1 MEPDVMP
8 AKRLPLPKRFNVAL
22 TEKAY
27 ENLRSLNERYHFGN
41 NYLLTVLLEN
51 LQEVVDA
58 DALENAFS
66 AFAEEY
72 GRPTAGSVTGAG
84 KKKAT

>member
-1 MEPDVMP
+1 MP

-22 TEKAY
+22 TEQAY
-27 ENLRSLNERYHFGN
+27 ENLRKLNERYRFGN

-51 LQEVVDA
+51 LQEVVDV

-66 AFAEEY
+66 AFAKEY
-72 GRPTAGSVTGAG
+72 GQPAAGSMTGTG
-84 KKKAT
+84 ETKAT